1 MNVRFYS
8 IDKNVG
14 RFFLIGGF
22 LGAGKTSLIRMITLK
37 LRHLQL
43 EAALVT
49 NDQGEG
55 LLDTDSARETL
66 SFSSTHSASDN
77 DYLCDNIDT
86 KEISGDEKTPQES
99 PPPPLVSEITGGC
112 FCCRLEELVGTIET
126 LSQESRPD
134 VIVAEPVGSCTDL
147 MATVIRPLE
156 QIYKTPLTLA
166 PLSVVLDAR
175 RALAALG
182 GKRNKRDFHRDVGYI
197 YRKQLEEAEWL
208 VVNKCDLM
216 TAEDL
221 ADLERRLARS
231 FPGKRTFYLS
241 AKTGEG
247 LDEWLEALLT
257 HQTGSGAEMEV
268 DYERYAE
275 GEALLGWVN
284 SEALCYASG
293 EIDWNQWLSEAAQT
307 IANRLDEAGHEVGHF
322 KMSVEANGQRYRVHQ
337 VMSDEEVVTVQ
348 RAQPNQE
355 PDATPRLLVN
365 LRAEGDAK
373 RLETIVLQSFA
384 ESNSVDV
391 DFLNQAAFQPGKPVP
406 VHRLASV

>member
-1 MNVRFYS
+1 MNVRFSS
-8 IDKNVG
+8 IEKNAG

-22 LGAGKTSLIRMITLK
+22 LGAGKTSLIRIIF
-37 LRHLQL
+37 LRLRDLQL
-43 EAALVT
+43 ETALVT

-216 TAEDL
+216 AAEDL

-247 LDEWLEALLT
+247 LDEWLEALLNDWT
-257 HQTGSGAEMEV
+257 P
-268 DYERYAE
+268 RPCR
-275 GEALLGWVN
+275 LLH
-284 SEALCYASG
+284 LLRR
-293 EIDWNQWLSEAAQT
+293 IFPRWLSVAPGRSSHWVGTKLLFIMRNFSRWIRGKASISSSRHSEKERQKKARARVLSPKYVT
-307 IANRLDEAGHEVGHF
+307 SRNRF
-322 KMSVEANGQRYRVHQ
+322 F
-337 VMSDEEVVTVQ
+337 
-348 RAQPNQE
+348 
-355 PDATPRLLVN
+355 
-365 LRAEGDAK
+365 
-373 RLETIVLQSFA
+373 FA
-384 ESNSVDV
+384 E
-391 DFLNQAAFQPGKPVP
+391 
-406 VHRLASV
+406 